1 MSPPPPPLCSKYS
14 IPDITMYVPQLDG
27 NYSSLSS
34 SFQSSSEHSCLSS
47 TLSSSVQSSN
57 VDNPLENSWFSQM
70 SECDITQPIHVSNCF
85 ISVVITDNRPHKITT
100 ERLPKVRKTIRR
112 ENKCIQALSLPIFT
126 VYNMR
131 SIWGKLKCFATD
143 MHERMADLS
152 FLSEVWEKSENKK
165 HQSKIEQMLEIDNIS
180 DISTP
185 RPGAKR
191 GGGAG
196 IAINPSRFSVTKLNI
211 YIPNPLEIVWAILR
225 PNESS
230 GQIKKII
237 LCSLYSPPNSRKN
250 NLLIDHIS
258 VTYNAL
264 KIQHPSAGIII
275 CGDRNSLDVSPNLVS
290 EHKIG

>member
-1 MSPPPPPLCSKYS
+1 
-14 IPDITMYVPQLDG
+14 
-27 NYSSLSS
+27 
-34 SFQSSSEHSCLSS
+34 
-47 TLSSSVQSSN
+47 
-57 VDNPLENSWFSQM
+57 
-70 SECDITQPIHVSNCF
+70 
-85 ISVVITDNRPHKITT
+85 
-100 ERLPKVRKTIRR
+100 
-112 ENKCIQALSLPIFT
+112 
-126 VYNMR
+126 
-131 SIWGKLKCFATD
+131 

-165 HQSKIEQMLEIDNIS
+165 HQSKIEHMLEIDNIS
-180 DISTP
+180 YISTP
-185 RPGAKR
+185 RPGERR

-230 GQIKKII
+230 GQITKII

-264 KIQHPSAGIII
+264 KIQHPSAGTII
-275 CGDRNSLDVSPNLVS
+275 CGDRNSLDERKILALDPNFHQILSQNTRLDNRLYLIITDLKSYYHNPLIIPPVPVDV
-290 EHKIG
+290 IGKGVPSDHSGVIALPVTGADSLRKSVARKTKVRPLPDSLISKFGSVIV